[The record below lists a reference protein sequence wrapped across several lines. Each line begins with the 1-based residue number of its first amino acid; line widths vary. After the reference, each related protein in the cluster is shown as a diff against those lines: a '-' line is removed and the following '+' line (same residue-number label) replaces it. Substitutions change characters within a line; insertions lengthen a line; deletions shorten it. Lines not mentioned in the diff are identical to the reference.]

1 MIAHVYWL
9 SSTLLSDR
17 VMDPALKRAIEAA
30 IERALWRAMK
40 IAMGRVDRVSVTG
53 ITDNY
58 QRLYQAD
65 SKSSVD
71 PMIAPMSG

>member
-53 ITDNY
+53 ITD
-58 QRLYQAD
+58 
-65 SKSSVD
+65 K
-71 PMIAPMSG
+71 